1 MICDK
6 INKQS
11 SHNNPFN
18 EYIYINRKGKIQ
30 MTKNKFLKY
39 AMILT
44 GVLMT
49 VNIVLIYNFYKIIV
63 ML

>member
-1 MICDK
+1 
-6 INKQS
+6 
-11 SHNNPFN
+11 
-18 EYIYINRKGKIQ
+18 